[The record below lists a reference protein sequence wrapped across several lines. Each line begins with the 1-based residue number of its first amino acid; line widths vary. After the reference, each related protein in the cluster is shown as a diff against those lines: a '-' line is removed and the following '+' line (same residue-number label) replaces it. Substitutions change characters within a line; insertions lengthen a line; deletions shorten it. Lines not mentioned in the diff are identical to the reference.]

1 MFGETDRNE
10 IQTIGD
16 RDKKKRFVFG
26 GKCISL
32 STLSYG
38 LVEYLLDKGE
48 SRMHKAK
55 ITYRINNNRPE
66 EPKVIQLR
74 DEEFR
79 VEKAARE
86 MNPFTNDYGAWDS
99 PYDAETR
106 RLEQLIRESN
116 ERKKQA
122 PERRQEE
129 RFEREEPAFETDDEV
144 PQKQEIVRGRKR
156 EITEWPEEDEQDY
169 YPHSGGV
176 EREKHNAYGRNRQAG
191 NGGGDTRYRDTRYD
205 PVSGYYG
212 ADGDSDRHGS
222 GFSGVSVTGS
232 RYIRHS
238 RTPWMKITAS
248 ITGAVVTGVALG
260 FFVLSMFSD
269 DKAAETDKMPELNGK
284 QETAVSAPNKTGSAG
299 TAETGKQPAAGG
311 GTSTGT
317 NASAGAIGVNIPAKS
332 YFVLQGGSFSTAQ
345 GAETEQAN
353 LRKKGLA
360 AVTETSDKSYVFIG
374 MAANKESAQ
383 ELSNKL
389 KATHADIY
397 VKEYTLPELKSAN
410 WSGNKDALQNYL
422 TQSDKLVQ
430 MAGKL
435 TLMHLEEQN
444 LTPLDDA
451 TVQSVKA
458 AHEGWTQAAA
468 AVADGAQ
475 EEAKTQ
481 INKMNNA
488 MNSMKKSIDEY
499 KKNPSSAMLWQAQTY
514 MMQFVIAEK
523 ELLQSIAV

>member
-1 MFGETDRNE
+1 MN
-10 IQTIGD
+10 
-16 RDKKKRFVFG
+16 
-26 GKCISL
+26 
-32 STLSYG
+32 
-38 LVEYLLDKGE
+38 
-48 SRMHKAK
+48 KAK
-55 ITYRINNNRPE
+55 ITYRINNKNNRPDKPEQTE
-66 EPKVIQLR
+66 EPRVIQLR
-74 DEEFR
+74 EEEFR

-106 RLEQLIRESN
+106 RLEQLIREAN
-116 ERKKQA
+116 GRKQTQA
-122 PERRQEE
+122 PERREE
-129 RFEREEPAFETDDEV
+129 ARFEREEPAFMPEEDITE
-144 PQKQEIVRGRKR
+144 KQEIIRGVKSD
-156 EITEWPEEDEQDY
+156 IAEWPEEEEQAY
-169 YPHSGGV
+169 YPQAGGM
-176 EREKHNAYGRNRQAG
+176 EREKQQAG
-191 NGGGDTRYRDTRYD
+191 NGYGRNPQAGRSGGENRYRDTRYD

-248 ITGAVVTGVALG
+248 VTGAVVTGVALG

-284 QETAVSAPNKTGSAG
+284 QETAVSAPNKTG
-299 TAETGKQPAAGG
+299 TTDTGKQTTTSGGTATGSNVSAAGA
-311 GTSTGT
+311 TS
-317 NASAGAIGVNIPAKS
+317 VNIPAKS
-332 YFVLQGGSFSTAQ
+332 YVVLQGGSFTTAQ

-360 AVTETSDKSYVFIG
+360 AVTETSDKSYVYVG

-383 ELSNKL
+383 ELSSRL
-389 KATHADIY
+389 KAANTDIY

-430 MAGKL
+430 MASKL

-468 AVADGAQ
+468 AVAEGAQ
-475 EEAKTQ
+475 DEAKTQ

-488 MNSMKKSIDEY
+488 LNSMKKSIDEY